1 MLAGRSTIKNYR
13 HTLLTDGAISL
24 RPPVIG
30 DTENI
35 HQAILE
41 SLDEISPW
49 LPFVHKGYSYQE
61 TRDFLKRC
69 PDNWKQDTE
78 YIFIIL
84 DAGDGSC
91 IGMCGLNRIDHE
103 NLRANLGYWIKTSRT
118 GSGIATAVTRLL
130 ARWGFQEPK
139 FNRIEIVMATGNQRS
154 QRVAEKAGAR
164 REGILRNRIK
174 VREDLHD
181 AVMYSLVPGDLK

>member
-1 MLAGRSTIKNYR
+1 M
-13 HTLLTDGAISL
+13 IS
-24 RPPVIG
+24 
-30 DTENI
+30 DADNI
-35 HQAILE
+35 YQAIRE

-49 LPFVHKGYSYQE
+49 LPFAHKDYSYKE

-69 PDNWKQDTE
+69 PDSWKQDTE

-139 FNRIEIVMATGNQRS
+139 FNRIEIVVATGNQRS

-174 VREDLHD
+174 IREDLHD
-181 AVMYSLVPGDLK
+181 AIMYSLVPGDLK